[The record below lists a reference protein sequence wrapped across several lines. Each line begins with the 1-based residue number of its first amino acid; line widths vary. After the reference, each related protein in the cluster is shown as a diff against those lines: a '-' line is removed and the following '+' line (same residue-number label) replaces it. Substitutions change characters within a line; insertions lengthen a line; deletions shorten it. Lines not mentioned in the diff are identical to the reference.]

1 MKLQKYFVWG
11 IAVSL
16 LAFMGGCTVGGADD
30 ELDLD
35 GDKVNPA
42 DLDDAATLKEAM
54 AIWDKMTDYQREFE
68 SVYEILDYV
77 YIFAHSDSLEP
88 EGSPWYSQLQ
98 KRRDYIG
105 NGVKS
110 YPLYA
115 KQIPSEILD
124 TYAMCESMNDQFT
137 AYIDPLSMSY
147 DDFLEEFNARD
158 TLSDLGI
165 NVKTVNTPDSTK
177 AFLVAQLF
185 TGSAAEKSKLRVD
198 DTLLAIAGIALDTR
212 LYNENIVFDLESGY
226 VGRDVPVTVARNENG
241 ERIEF
246 TDTLTIIPY
255 ISPSVTYKVIDSIAV
270 ISISEFASE
279 NTPSKEGTYGE
290 FVEALEATQNTKAT
304 IIDLHG
310 NPGGDQEQ
318 CIGVAEEMVSKDD
331 ILMIQYLVNEENTEE
346 QEIRDSVIRSSKNG
360 LARDRYLVF
369 IADSNSAS
377 CSEVTL
383 AAVLPNRHSPLVGQ
397 ITYGKGVG
405 YTILESYLKG
415 AVLVTAVIS
424 YNTEGET
431 YHMVGIEPDVEE
443 GTYEYMLDKALAIAK
458 EGTMQRTA
466 GYGKVI
472 RPHYKSL
479 LKSSIQK
486 SSIKKIPTRKDLGRY
501 TIAERRPR

>member
-35 GDKVNPA
+35 GKVNPA
-42 DLDDAATLKEAM
+42 DLDNVTTLKEAQ
-54 AIWDKMTDYQREFE
+54 AIWDNMSDLQREFE
-68 SVYEILDYV
+68 TVYEILDYV

-98 KRRDYIG
+98 KRKDYIG
-105 NGVKS
+105 YGVKA

-115 KQIPSEILD
+115 KEIPSEILD
-124 TYAMCESMNDQFT
+124 GHLMCESMNDQFT
-137 AYIDPLSMSY
+137 GYIDPLSMSY
-147 DDFLEEFNARD
+147 DDFMNDFNARD
-158 TLSDLGI
+158 SVFDLGI
-165 NVKTVNTPDSTK
+165 NAKTVNTSDSTK
-177 AFLVAQLF
+177 AFLIAQLF
-185 TGSAAEKSKLRVD
+185 TGSAAEKSNLRVD
-198 DTLLAIAGIALDTR
+198 DTLLVMRGIELDAR
-212 LYNENIVFDLESGY
+212 AYNENIVYDMETGSPGQKI
-226 VGRDVPVTVARNENG
+226 PVTVARNENG
-241 ERIEF
+241 ERIEI

-255 ISPSVTYKVIDSIAV
+255 ISPTVTYKVIDSIAV

-279 NTPSKEGTYGE
+279 NTPNKDGTHGE
-290 FVEALEATQNTKAT
+290 FVEALLATQGTKAT
-304 IIDLHG
+304 IIDLHH
-310 NPGGDQEQ
+310 NPGGDQDQ
-318 CIGVAEEMVSKDD
+318 CIGVSEEMLSKDD
-331 ILMIQYLVNEENTEE
+331 ILMIQYKVNEENTEE
-346 QEIRDSVIRSSKNG
+346 QEIRDSVVRSSKTG
-360 LARDRYLVF
+360 LASNRYLVF

-397 ITYGKGVG
+397 VTYGKGVG
-405 YTILESYLKG
+405 YTIIPTYLKG
-415 AVLVTAVIS
+415 AVMVTAVIS

-443 GTYEYMLDKALAIAK
+443 DTYENMLKTALDIAK

-479 LKSSIQK
+479 VKRSS
-486 SSIKKIPTRKDLGRY
+486 KKIPTRGDLGRY
-501 TIAERRPR
+501 KIAERRPR